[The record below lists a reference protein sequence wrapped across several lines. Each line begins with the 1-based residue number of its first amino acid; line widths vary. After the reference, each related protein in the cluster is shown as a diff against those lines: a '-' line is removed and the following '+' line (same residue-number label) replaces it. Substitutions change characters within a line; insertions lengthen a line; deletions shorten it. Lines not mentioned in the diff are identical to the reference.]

1 MGIVFNGCGLKSV
14 GNLFRYTNSAFT
26 ILQLM
31 NNKII
36 SANIDKIIKNMYDSP
51 AMKSV
56 AFTADIS
63 TQTPLAP
70 PSDQIKDIIVPL
82 LTKGGGTL
90 TTD

>member
-1 MGIVFNGCGLKSV
+1 
-14 GNLFRYTNSAFT
+14 LFQANT
-26 ILQLM
+26 
-31 NNKII
+31 NKII
-36 SANIDKIIKNMYDSP
+36 SANIDKLIKSMYDSP
-51 AMKSV
+51 FMKSV

>member
-1 MGIVFNGCGLKSV
+1 
-14 GNLFRYTNSAFT
+14 
-26 ILQLM
+26 
-31 NNKII
+31 
-36 SANIDKIIKNMYDSP
+36 MYDSP
-51 AMKSV
+51 FMKSV